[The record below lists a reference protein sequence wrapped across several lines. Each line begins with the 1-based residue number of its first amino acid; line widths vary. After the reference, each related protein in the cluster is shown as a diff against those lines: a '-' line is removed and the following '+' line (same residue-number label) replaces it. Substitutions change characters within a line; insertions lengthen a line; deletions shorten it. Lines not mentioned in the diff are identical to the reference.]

1 MFQNQLKKLYM
12 TAISRAFKHDWALLA
27 LCLAV
32 SVSSCRVPEEH
43 ETGKPEWKTTHKRG
57 VSYNF
62 NFPRPNNSNS
72 GPGHNIA
79 AVIEEDM
86 NLLGPGISWFYSWST
101 SPDSAV
107 SAVADQ
113 KKLAF
118 VPMVHRSASNLEDVR
133 KYVSAHPDVKYIL
146 AYNEPNFYDQANMTP
161 AQAAQ
166 HWPRLKALAR
176 ELGLKIV
183 SPAMNYGTM
192 QGYSN
197 PTKWLEEFFGTDGN
211 PGFPNVSLN
220 DVDAIAIHLYNDFGN
235 NVRQYID
242 RFRKFGKPI
251 WMTEFCAWDDKNGQ
265 YFKTP
270 EFQTGFMSQAVI
282 YMELDPLVERYAWFI
297 PKGGKFASEN
307 DFPWN
312 KLLTAVNPAAS
323 PNLPTLTDLGKVYVN
338 MSICDKTV
346 YYAPGEVIAAKDF
359 SSNNISELV
368 PAAPFAVNTRTWQD
382 GVRFRPTSNTEA
394 GAPVLDIEFFMPSN
408 NPDNMWVEYQL
419 DIPKPRQYALTL
431 YYTASRDVN
440 MTISIDGSPVG
451 TAVLN
456 ASVAWVSKTAA
467 LNNVAAGKHTI
478 RLLVTGGNCIL
489 NWLKIE

>member
-1 MFQNQLKKLYM
+1 MIKRQYNKPG
-12 TAISRAFKHDWALLA
+12 WALLA

-32 SVSSCRVPEEH
+32 SISSCRGQEEP
-43 ETGKPEWKTTHKRG
+43 ETGRPEWKTSPKRG

-62 NFPRPNNSNS
+62 NFPRPNNSDS
-72 GPGHNIA
+72 GPGHNNA
-79 AVIEEDM
+79 AIIEEDM
-86 NLLGPGISWFYSWST
+86 NLLGPGISWFYSWGT
-101 SPDSAV
+101 SPDRAV
-107 SAVADQ
+107 SAAADQ

-118 VPMVHRSASNLEDVR
+118 VPMVHRSASNLDDVR
-133 KYVSAHPDVKYIL
+133 KYVNAHPDVKYIL

-166 HWPRLKALAR
+166 HWPQLKALAR
-176 ELGLKIV
+176 DFGLKIV

-192 QGYSN
+192 PGYSN

-220 DVDAIAIHLYNDFGN
+220 DVDAIAIHLYNDFGD

-242 RFRKFGKPI
+242 RFRKFGKPV

-270 EFQTGFMSQAVI
+270 EFQIGFMSQAVI

-312 KLLTAVNPAAS
+312 KLLTAVNPTAS
-323 PNLPTLTDLGKVYVN
+323 PNLPSLTDLGKVFVN
-338 MSICDKTV
+338 MSACDKTV
-346 YYAPGEVIAAKDF
+346 YFVPGEVIPAKDF

-368 PAAPFAVNTRTWQD
+368 PSAPLVANNKAWQD
-382 GVRFRPTSNTEA
+382 GVRFRPTANTAA
-394 GAPVLDIEFFMPSN
+394 GAPLLDIEFFI
-408 NPDNMWVEYQL
+408 YFG
-419 DIPKPRQYALTL
+419 I
-431 YYTASRDVN
+431 
-440 MTISIDGSPVG
+440 
-451 TAVLN
+451 
-456 ASVAWVSKTAA
+456 
-467 LNNVAAGKHTI
+467 
-478 RLLVTGGNCIL
+478 
-489 NWLKIE
+489 

>member
-1 MFQNQLKKLYM
+1 M
-12 TAISRAFKHDWALLA
+12 TAISRTLKPGWALLA
-27 LCLAV
+27 LCLAIFI
-32 SVSSCRVPEEH
+32 SSCHVPEEP
-43 ETGKPEWKTTHKRG
+43 ETGRSGRKTSPKRG

-62 NFPRPNNSNS
+62 NFPRPNNSDS
-72 GPGHNIA
+72 GPGHNNTAI
-79 AVIEEDM
+79 IEEDM
-86 NLLGPGISWFYSWST
+86 NLLGPGISWFYSWGT

-107 SAVADQ
+107 STVANQ

-118 VPMVHRSASNLEDVR
+118 VPMVHRSASNLDDVR

-161 AQAAQ
+161 VQAAE
-166 HWPRLKALAR
+166 HWPQLMALAK

-192 QGYSN
+192 QGYGS

-211 PGFPNVSLN
+211 PGFPNVSLD
-220 DVDAIAIHLYNDFGN
+220 DVDAIAVHLYNDFGN

-251 WMTEFCAWDDKNGQ
+251 WMTEFCAWDDKSGQ

-297 PKGGKFASEN
+297 PKGGKFASEG

-323 PNLPTLTDLGKVYVN
+323 PNLPVLTDLGKVFVN

-346 YYAPGEVIAAKDF
+346 YFVPGEIIAAKDF
-359 SSNNISELV
+359 SNNNISELV
-368 PAAPFAVNTRTWQD
+368 PSTTDPFTANTRTWQD
-382 GVRFRPTSNTEA
+382 GIRFRPTANTKA

-408 NPDNMWVEYQL
+408 NPNNMWVEYQL
-419 DIPKPRQYALTL
+419 YIPKTRQYALTL
-431 YYTASRDVN
+431 YYTASKDAN
-440 MTISIDGSPVG
+440 MTISIDGSPVS

-456 ASVAWVSKTAA
+456 KSDVWVSKTVT

-478 RLLVTGGNCIL
+478 RLLVTGGNCVL